1 MAISK
6 KGKRILW
13 IAIPMAVLAIAALL
27 IWLLLGQPEPEKPFE
42 ILRSQTTG
50 NIVDCQLR
58 EGAVEATGDGSTPQP
73 YYTLTPPQGW
83 TQTEEA
89 RIRYPAGGE
98 ASPDVF
104 QSQEGVEMSF
114 SQGRSAVLDLNSLD
128 PATIQ
133 EVQFGDN
140 QVIYS
145 QTTTTAWDGAQ
156 QVSRTTTQVYWV
168 EAQNLFSLRCYQDLD
183 VNQMLEWVSLV
194 SYENPRMLAYEPPAT
209 EPLQL
214 VRGAVQVTELE
225 DGRTMSNIEY
235 YRSEGNPEI
244 PSSPAFFT
252 FSQAP
257 EGWTLVGKEENSYGS
272 LLEKYLDEQGE
283 ILALTCTTGATQL
296 FRQDAGTIQ
305 LYLPFSG
312 MSRLELEDQSSVS
325 DAQVNGNPAF
335 VHINQ
340 DVSEIAWI
348 DGYCTL
354 QLRCTKPLSE
364 AELIALAEQVS

>member
-1 MAISK
+1 MTISK
-6 KGKRILW
+6 KRKRILC
-13 IAIPMAVLAIAALL
+13 IAIPIAVIVIAAGVVL
-27 IWLLLGQPEPEKPFE
+27 WLVLGQPESEKPFE
-42 ILRSQTTG
+42 VLRSQTTG
-50 NIVDCQLR
+50 EVVSCQLKD
-58 EGAVEATGDGSTPQP
+58 GVLQQTGGDTSQP
-73 YYTLTPPQGW
+73 YYTLTPPEGW
-83 TQTEEA
+83 TQIQQA
-89 RIRYPAGGE
+89 QIPYPNGDAD
-98 ASPDVF
+98 PDVF
-104 QSQEGVEMSF
+104 QSQDGTKMAFYQFHRHASL
-114 SQGRSAVLDLNSLD
+114 SIPDLSTL
-128 PATIQ
+128 Q
-133 EVQFGDN
+133 EVQFGN
-140 QVIYS
+140 FQVLYS
-145 QTTTTAWDGAQ
+145 QNTDTAWDGEQ
-156 QVSRTTTQVYWV
+156 QVSRTTSLVYWV
-168 EAQNLFSLRCYQDLD
+168 KQQTLFSLMCYQDLD

-296 FRQDAGTIQ
+296 FQQDAGTIQ

-364 AELIALAEQVS
+364 AKLIALAEQVS